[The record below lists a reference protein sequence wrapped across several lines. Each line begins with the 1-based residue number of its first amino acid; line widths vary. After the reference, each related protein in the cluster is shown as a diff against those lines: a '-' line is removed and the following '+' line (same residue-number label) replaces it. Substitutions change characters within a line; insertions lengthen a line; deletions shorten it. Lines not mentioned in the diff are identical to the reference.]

1 MNRIF
6 IAFIAISI
14 GSCQGSSSSS
24 TNNSLWAFS
33 PKNNQ
38 GSFDN
43 ACQPLLFS
51 YQDLLK
57 GVQARDTTYL
67 YGAAKNLVLLTDSF
81 PILNNST
88 DTVLNNNIKQG
99 LVNISAEVQ
108 GLLFENSWLEIYKST
123 NMISI
128 QLIHLLGEAGYK
140 KQSIYIFTT
149 PSDLQEDGLNWFGF
163 IKMARD
169 PYHPTNKEVVVAQ
182 QILQEN

>member
-1 MNRIF
+1 MKRIF

-14 GSCQGSSSSS
+14 GSCQGSTSSS

-33 PKNNQ
+33 SKNNQ

-43 ACQPLLFS
+43 ACQPLLLS

-57 GVQARDTTYL
+57 GIQARDTAYL
-67 YGAAKNLVLLTDSF
+67 YGAAKNLVLSTDSF
-81 PILNNST
+81 PVLNNST
-88 DTVLNNNIKQG
+88 DTVLNNNLKQG

-108 GLLFENSWLEIYKST
+108 GLLFENSWPEIYKST

-128 QLIHLLGEAGYK
+128 QLIHLLGQAGYRK
-140 KQSIYIFTT
+140 NNIYIFTT
-149 PSDLQEDGLNWFGF
+149 PTDLQEDGLNWFSF
-163 IKMARD
+163 IKMTRD
-169 PYHPTNKEVVVAQ
+169 PYHPTNKEAVVAQ